1 MKKTLFFL
9 MCFIALH
16 ISACASGDKPI
27 SKKDLPQAAQ
37 TFIQTYFSDKA
48 ITLVK
53 QDTDVARKTYDVVF
67 ADGTEVEFN
76 GKGLWTEV
84 STKTGAVPQ
93 DLVPET
99 IRTFISGKYA
109 GQTICRIERER
120 AKTEVKLSNG
130 LELTFNKDGRLID
143 IDN

>member
-1 MKKTLFFL
+1 MFFL
-9 MCFIALH
+9 MCFIVLH

-99 IRTFISGKYA
+99 IRTFVSGKYA

>member
-1 MKKTLFFL
+1 MKNLIMIL
-9 MCFIALH
+9 ACFIAMH
-16 ISACASGDKPI
+16 TMACASGDKPI
-27 SKKDLPQAAQ
+27 TKENLPQAAQ

-84 STKTGAVPQ
+84 STKTGVVPQ
-93 DLVPET
+93 DLVPKT
-99 IRTFISGKYA
+99 IRTFVSRKYA

>member
-9 MCFIALH
+9 MCFIVLH
-16 ISACASGDKPI
+16 TSACASGDKPI
-27 SKKDLPQAAQ
+27 SKENLPQAAQ

-84 STKTGAVPQ
+84 STKTGVVPQ

>member
-9 MCFIALH
+9 MCFIVLH
-16 ISACASGDKPI
+16 ISACASADKPI

-99 IRTFISGKYA
+99 IRTFVGEKYA

>member
-1 MKKTLFFL
+1 
-9 MCFIALH
+9 MCFIVLH

-27 SKKDLPQAAQ
+27 SKENLPQAAQ

-99 IRTFISGKYA
+99 IRTFVSGKYA

>member
-9 MCFIALH
+9 MCFIVLH
-16 ISACASGDKPI
+16 TSACASGDKPI
-27 SKKDLPQAAQ
+27 SKENLPQAAQ

-67 ADGTEVEFN
+67 ADGTEVKFN

-99 IRTFISGKYA
+99 IRTFVSGKYA

>member
-1 MKKTLFFL
+1 MKKILFFL
-9 MCFIALH
+9 MCFIVLH
-16 ISACASGDKPI
+16 TSACASGDKPI
-27 SKKDLPQAAQ
+27 SKENLPQAAQ

-99 IRTFISGKYA
+99 IRTFVSGKYA